1 MYSLPKVIGDRYVL
15 TSVLRDLPTTV
26 MFIGVQND
34 IRREVVIEALRPE
47 LATEEHVEMFL
58 ETARAQSRNNYDFVS
73 KVFEIIHVDNRWYL
87 VRERLKGVPLNVLEA
102 MGHRLEPRQ
111 LYGLLRQYLRCIIYM
126 SIMQIA
132 SRPMDLESLYMS
144 DDGFFRC
151 GNPAI
156 GGPRTLEMAEGDVRA
171 LGELGLQ
178 MVDEESEGA
187 SDLMQLCLRMKNLRD
202 GHPASCLF
210 FCEEIGLMCDA
221 PSRDEDGEYCPVI

>member
-132 SRPMDLESLYMS
+132 SRPVDLESLYMS
-144 DDGFFRC
+144 DDGFSAAAIRRSADPALWRWRKAMC
-151 GNPAI
+151 ARSENWACRWWTKSPKEPAI
-156 GGPRTLEMAEGDVRA
+156 
-171 LGELGLQ
+171 
-178 MVDEESEGA
+178 
-187 SDLMQLCLRMKNLRD
+187 
-202 GHPASCLF
+202 
-210 FCEEIGLMCDA
+210 
-221 PSRDEDGEYCPVI
+221 